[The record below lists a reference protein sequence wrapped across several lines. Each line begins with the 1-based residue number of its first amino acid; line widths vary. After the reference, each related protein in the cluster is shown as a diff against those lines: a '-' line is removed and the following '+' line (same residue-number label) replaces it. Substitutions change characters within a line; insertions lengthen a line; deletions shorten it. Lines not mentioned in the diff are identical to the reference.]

1 MLFTREK
8 QVIGLDIGSNTIK
21 VVQISRGKNGYRL
34 EKVGI
39 ASLEPE
45 IIVDG
50 SIIDASRFVDT
61 VRLLLKE
68 QEIKVKD
75 AVISVSGYS
84 SVIIK
89 KITIPEITE
98 EELSE
103 SIKWEAEQYIP
114 FPIDEVNL
122 DFEVIGPSAT
132 ADNQM
137 DVLLVAAKKEK
148 VNDYISAITQ
158 AGLNPVVVD
167 VDVFALEN
175 MYELNYSIEPGKNV
189 ALANIGAS
197 TMNINIIRDG
207 MPLITR
213 DSPVGGNQYT
223 EAIQKELGITYEK
236 AESLK
241 KREISMDIDPSVMEN
256 IMYTVSGTIATEIIR
271 AMDLIN
277 EEITGLILSGGCSK
291 LFGLPEFLADK
302 TGVPTEIVNPF
313 KSIYADPKVFRP
325 EYLTDIA
332 PVVALGVGLA
342 IRRVKDRWSE

>member
-1 MLFTREK
+1 MLFSRGK

-21 VVQISRGKNGYRL
+21 AVQISKEKDGYRL
-34 EKVGI
+34 EKVGV
-39 ASLEPE
+39 ALLEPE

-50 SIIDASRFVDT
+50 SIIDASRVVDT
-61 VRLLLKE
+61 IRLLLKE
-68 QEIKVKD
+68 QGIKVKD

-89 KITIPEITE
+89 KITIPEMTE

-114 FPIDEVNL
+114 FPIDEVKL
-122 DFEVIGPSAT
+122 DFEIIGPSAA

-137 DVLLVAAKKEK
+137 DVLLVVAKKEK
-148 VNDYISAITQ
+148 VNDYISVITQ

-175 MYELNYSIEPGKNV
+175 MYELNYGIELGKNV
-189 ALANIGAS
+189 VLVNIGAS
-197 TMNINIIRDG
+197 TTNINIIRDG

-223 EAIQKELGITYEK
+223 EAIQKEFGITYEK

-241 KREISMDIDPSVMEN
+241 KREISMDIEPSVMEN
-256 IMYTVSGTIATEIIR
+256 IMYTVSGAIATEIIR
-271 AMDLIN
+271 AIDLIN

-291 LFGLPEFLADK
+291 LPGLPEFLSDK
-302 TGVPTEIVNPF
+302 TGVPAEIANPF
-313 KSIYADPKVFRP
+313 KNIYTDPRVFRP

-342 IRRVKDRWSE
+342 IRRVNDRWSE